1 MENVCKAIAE
11 SKARVLSFGGRLTL
25 IKSVLLS
32 FSIYMLASSMVP
44 QAVIRPINSLV
55 AQFLWNIHGEA
66 QMHWVS
72 LESVCSPI
80 EAGGL
85 GVCSIDLIREALY
98 AKLIWLILS
107 GS

>member
-1 MENVCKAIAE
+1 
-11 SKARVLSFGGRLTL
+11 
-25 IKSVLLS
+25 
-32 FSIYMLASSMVP
+32 MLASSMVP
-44 QAVIRPINSLV
+44 QAVIRRINSLV
-55 AQFLWNIHGEA
+55 AQFLRN
-66 QMHWVS
+66 S

-85 GVCSIDLIREALY
+85 GVCSINLIREALY